1 MGQISMPGRLV
12 AADSNK
18 HTMPS
23 KRGKGTVTVL
33 QESRLQLF
41 LGAAKSLSLK
51 SCGI

>member
-12 AADSNK
+12 AADSNR

-23 KRGKGTVTVL
+23 KRGERTVTVL
-33 QESRLQLF
+33 QESRFQLF